1 MQWLPVKL
9 TIKSTSENTDA
20 LGNPIYDTLEDASY
34 VGRYTEF
41 NQNDFQILGYETY
54 SDVRKILIPNIYRE
68 KAKHVTKITVENE
81 VYKVDSYK
89 DLRKYGLFYI
99 SWYRDWETDR
109 KSTRLNSSHSAKS
122 RMPSSA

>member
-9 TIKSTSENTDA
+9 TIKSAGEDTDE
-20 LGNPIYDTLEDASY
+20 LGNPIYGTVENDGY

-54 SDVRKILIPNIYRE
+54 SDVRKILIPNIDRE
-68 KAKHVTKITVENE
+68 KAKSVVKITVENE
-81 VYKVDSYK
+81 VYNVDKYK

-99 SWYRDWETDR
+99 SRYR
-109 KSTRLNSSHSAKS
+109 K
-122 RMPSSA
+122 

>member
-9 TIKSTSENTDA
+9 TTKSASENTDE
-20 LGNPIYDTLEDASY
+20 LGNPIYGTVEYDGY

-41 NQNDFQILGYETY
+41 NQTDFQILGYETY
-54 SDVRKILIPNIYRE
+54 SDVRKILIPNIYRN
-68 KAKHVTKITVENE
+68 KAKYVTKIAVENE

-99 SWYRDWETDR
+99 SRYR
-109 KSTRLNSSHSAKS
+109 K
-122 RMPSSA
+122 

>member
-20 LGNPIYDTLEDASY
+20 LGNPIHETVEDDGYS
-34 VGRYTEF
+34 GRYTEF

-68 KAKHVTKITVENE
+68 KAKSVTKITVENE

-99 SWYRDWETDR
+99 SRYR
-109 KSTRLNSSHSAKS
+109 K
-122 RMPSSA
+122 